1 MGKVRYKVQNWPE
14 YNKSLKNRYNLT
26 LWVDE
31 SATTGLPA
39 QTTGKRGRPF
49 VYSSSTIEVCLV
61 VRSLFR
67 LPLRGVEGLMRS
79 IARLI
84 HLPVPDYTVLSRRGR
99 RLKIDLAF
107 KPRDSAI
114 HLVVDSTGLKIY
126 GEGEWKVRIHG
137 IGKRR
142 TWRKIH
148 IGLDEATGE
157 IVCAEFTKA
166 DTVDSDV
173 LPKILRK
180 IGLRVLQVSA
190 DGAYDRRKDYK
201 AIARMGARAVIPPRW
216 DAVVCSRGRPSER
229 DVNIERIRKIGLK
242 RWKVESQYHRRSLTE
257 TAFSRLKRIFGGG
270 LRSRLFE
277 NQRTEAMIALNL
289 LNRMTALGMPN
300 SIPAN

>member
-1 MGKVRYKVQNWPE
+1 
-14 YNKSLKNRYNLT
+14 
-26 LWVDE
+26 
-31 SATTGLPA
+31 
-39 QTTGKRGRPF
+39 
-49 VYSSSTIEVCLV
+49 
-61 VRSLFR
+61 
-67 LPLRGVEGLMRS
+67 MRS